1 MSLFVLDGL
10 PEGAD
15 SLAFRNLDRKEL
27 TGLVAEHETVDIELW
42 FGRLI
47 WLGNWESREHL

>member
-1 MSLFVLDGL
+1 MSLFVLDGF